1 MGIQSSRFISREEAE
16 NKYIA
21 ILQDE
26 QERFLRVRAVAL
38 TDTELENKIE
48 EHFFNYIITQK

>member
-48 EHFFNYIITQK
+48 EHFFNYIIT